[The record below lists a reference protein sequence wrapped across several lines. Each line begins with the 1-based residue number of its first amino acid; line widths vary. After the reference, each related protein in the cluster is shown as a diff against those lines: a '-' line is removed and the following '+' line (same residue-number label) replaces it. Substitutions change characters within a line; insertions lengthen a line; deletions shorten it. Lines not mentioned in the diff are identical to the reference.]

1 VTETQKIKLAVNVSP
16 DGRSFQETDVP
27 VAPERQ
33 ILIAAIGPAWRPEE
47 DYATAIA
54 DLLEARELPSGVSNV
69 DFGTGAIGIAYEV
82 MRGYDALV
90 LIDIE
95 AGESGVRTLSVA
107 EVDELQVDGAVED
120 GQELEPNAMDADTV
134 LRFIKY
140 IGGWP
145 GRIFTIGAQATA
157 ETDAPAAG
165 LPVGPGDAV
174 ELLMATVEDLQHA

>member
-1 VTETQKIKLAVNVSP
+1 VSETQKIKLAVNVSP
-16 DGRSFQETDVP
+16 DGRSFQEAETP

-47 DYATAIA
+47 DYATAVA
-54 DLLEARELPSGVSNV
+54 DLIEARELPSGVSNV

-95 AGESGVRTLSVA
+95 AGESGVRALTVV
-107 EVDELQVDGAVED
+107 EVDETAVDGGVED
-120 GQELEPNAMDADTV
+120 GQELEPNGMDADTV

-145 GRIFTIGAQATA
+145 GRIFTVGAA
-157 ETDAPAAG
+157 APADDDGGAVG
-165 LPVGPGDAV
+165 APVGPADAV
-174 ELLMATVEDLQHA
+174 DLLMATVQDLQHA

>member
-1 VTETQKIKLAVNVSP
+1 VSEPQKIKLAVNVSP
-16 DGRSFQETDVP
+16 DGRSFQETETP

-47 DYATAIA
+47 DYATAVA
-54 DLLEARELPSGVSNV
+54 DLIEARELPSGVSNV

-95 AGESGVRTLSVA
+95 AGESGVRALSVS
-107 EVDELQVDGAVED
+107 EVDEQAVDARIED
-120 GQELEPNAMDADTV
+120 GQELEPNGMDVETV
-134 LRFIKY
+134 LRYIKY

-145 GRIFTIGAQATA
+145 GRIFTVGAAA
-157 ETDAPAAG
+157 PNADETEPGG

>member
-1 VTETQKIKLAVNVSP
+1 VSETQKIKLAVNVSP
-16 DGRSFQETDVP
+16 DGKSFQETETP

-47 DYATAIA
+47 DYATAVA
-54 DLLEARELPSGVSNV
+54 DLIEARELPSGVSNV

-90 LIDIE
+90 LIDIA
-95 AGESGVRTLSVA
+95 AGESDVRALSVT
-107 EVDELQVDGAVED
+107 EVDEQGVDAAIED
-120 GQELEPNAMDADTV
+120 GQELEPNGMDADTV

-145 GRIFTIGAQATA
+145 GRIFTVGAASSD
-157 ETDAPAAG
+157 EPDSGAG
-165 LPVGPGDAV
+165 GAPVGPGDAV
-174 ELLMATVEDLQHA
+174 ELVMATVEDLQHA

>member
-1 VTETQKIKLAVNVSP
+1 VSEKQKIKLAVQVSP
-16 DGRSFQETDVP
+16 DGRSFQETETP

-33 ILIAAIGPAWRPEE
+33 ILIAAIGQAWRPEE
-47 DYATAIA
+47 DYATEVA

-95 AGESGVRTLSVA
+95 AGESGVRGLSVT
-107 EVDELQVDGAVED
+107 EVDETTVDGGVED
-120 GQELEPNAMDADTV
+120 GQELEPNGMDVETV

-145 GRIFTIGAQATA
+145 GRIFTVAAR
-157 ETDAPAAG
+157 AAG
-165 LPVGPGDAV
+165 ETETEAGGPPVGPDQAV
-174 ELLMATVEDLQHA
+174 ELVLATVEDLQNA

>member
-1 VTETQKIKLAVNVSP
+1 VSEPQKIKLAVNVSP
-16 DGRSFQETDVP
+16 DGKSFQETDTP

-47 DYATAIA
+47 DYATAVA
-54 DLLEARELPSGVSNV
+54 DLIEARELPSGVSNV

-90 LIDIE
+90 LIDID
-95 AGESGVRTLSVA
+95 AGESAVRALSVK
-107 EVDELQVDGAVED
+107 EIDEQQVDGGVED
-120 GQELEPNAMDADTV
+120 GQELEPNGMDVDTV

-145 GRIFTIGAQATA
+145 GRIFTVGAVAADDSGTP
-157 ETDAPAAG
+157 DAAA
-165 LPVGPGDAV
+165 PVGPGDAV

>member
-1 VTETQKIKLAVNVSP
+1 MNEPQKIKLAVNVSP
-16 DGRSFQETDVP
+16 DGKSFQEAETP

-33 ILIAAIGPAWRPEE
+33 ILIAAIGPAWRPED

-54 DLLEARELPSGVSNV
+54 DRIEAMELPSGVSNV

-90 LIDIE
+90 LIDID
-95 AGESGVRTLSVA
+95 AGDGDLRALSVA
-107 EVDELQVDGAVED
+107 EVDEQAVDGGVED
-120 GQELEPNAMDADTV
+120 GQELEPNGMDADTV

-145 GRIFTIGAQATA
+145 GRIFTVGASAADDSVDATA
-157 ETDAPAAG
+157 SSAG
-165 LPVGPGDAV
+165 PDDAV
-174 ELLMATVEDLQHA
+174 ALLMATVEDLQHA

>member
-1 VTETQKIKLAVNVSP
+1 VSETQKIKLAVNVSP
-16 DGRSFQETDVP
+16 DGRSFQEAEVP

-47 DYATAIA
+47 DYATAVA
-54 DLLEARELPSGVSNV
+54 DLIEARELPSGVSNV

-95 AGESGVRTLSVA
+95 AGESGVRALSVA
-107 EVDELQVDGAVED
+107 EVDEQQVDGAVED
-120 GQELEPNAMDADTV
+120 GQELEPNGMDSETV
-134 LRFIKY
+134 LRYIKY

-145 GRIFTIGAQATA
+145 GRIFTVGAASSA
-157 ETDAPAAG
+157 DDDSASGGSPA
-165 LPVGPGDAV
+165 GPGDAV

>member
-1 VTETQKIKLAVNVSP
+1 MSETQKVKLAVKVSP
-16 DGRSFQETDVP
+16 DGKSFQETETP

-47 DYATAIA
+47 DYATAVA
-54 DLLEARELPSGVSNV
+54 DLLDARELPSGVSTV

-90 LIDIE
+90 LIDID
-95 AGESGVRTLSVA
+95 AGESDVRALSVTEA
-107 EVDELQVDGAVED
+107 DEREVDAAIED
-120 GQELEPNAMDADTV
+120 GQELEPNGMDVDTV

-145 GRIFTIGAQATA
+145 GRVFMVGAAPLGGEQSPSGAT
-157 ETDAPAAG
+157 PS
-165 LPVGPGDAV
+165 GPGDAV
-174 ELLMATVEDLQHA
+174 DLVMATVEDLQNA

>member
-1 VTETQKIKLAVNVSP
+1 VSETQKIKLAVNVSP

-47 DYATAIA
+47 DYATAVA
-54 DLLEARELPSGVSNV
+54 DLIEARALPSGVSNV

-90 LIDIE
+90 LIDIA
-95 AGESGVRTLSVA
+95 AGESSTRALSVT
-107 EVDELQVDGAVED
+107 EIPEESVDGAVED
-120 GQELEPNAMDADTV
+120 GQELEPNGMDAETV
-134 LRFIKY
+134 LRYIKY

-145 GRIFTIGAQATA
+145 GRIFAVGAAA
-157 ETDAPAAG
+157 PGESGGDGAPA
-165 LPVGPGDAV
+165 GPDDAV
-174 ELLMATVEDLQHA
+174 ALLMATVEDLQNA

>member
-1 VTETQKIKLAVNVSP
+1 MSETQKIKLAVNVSP
-16 DGRSFQETDVP
+16 DGKSFQETDVP

-47 DYATAIA
+47 DYATAVA
-54 DLLEARELPSGVSNV
+54 DLIEARELPSGVSNV

-90 LIDIE
+90 LIDIA
-95 AGESGVRTLSVA
+95 AGESDLRALSVA
-107 EVDELQVDGAVED
+107 EVDEREIDASIED

-145 GRIFTIGAQATA
+145 GRIFTVGAGEPA
-157 ETDAPAAG
+157 EGDPQTGAAK
-165 LPVGPGDAV
+165 VGPSDAV